1 MADEPRRLESRAFEA
16 AKRAEAGPAPR
27 ALRLLRRLLVSE
39 YFILYLTFAYF
50 LAMAVFFPDLVTPR
64 NISNQLSNVWPLLC
78 VAIGQTFVI
87 IIMGIDLSQGAI
99 MGFVSVARRGGDDD
113 GRRPEPSGRQPAL
126 GFAHR
131 RERRGSRRESYSVA
145 VAVVVMLAAGSLIG
159 LVNGYFIAR
168 FKMPAFMVTLVSL
181 MLFSSAGIWLT
192 QSQNIVN
199 LPAEFSRLGSGDLVS
214 FYFGEKAEADDQA
227 PRRPA
232 LRHLSGADRAWARAR
247 RGDDPAPHRVRPL
260 RLCGRH
266 QSEGGGDFRRAGQA
280 RHHARLCSRA
290 FAPRSP
296 RSSIRPGCGGRP
308 TIGSGGVLLDIIGA
322 TVIGGTS
329 FAGGKGRISWT
340 FIGVVFFVL
349 LGNTLNYMGLS
360 AFYIDVVKGG
370 IILAAA
376 ALDVARTR
384 LLAGRRGMSE
394 PILELEGISKAF
406 AGIHAVRDVSSRS
419 GAGACSA

>member
-1 MADEPRRLESRAFEA
+1 MARDDGASPAESRAFEGVQ
-16 AKRAEAGPAPR
+16 RAVRARRAGP
-27 ALRLLRRLLVSE
+27 LRLLRRLLVSE

-50 LAMAVFFPDLVTPR
+50 LAMAIFIPDLVTPR

-99 MGFVSVARRGGDDD
+99 MGFVSVVGAVVMTTGADPNLLGGSPLWGTFLD
-113 GRRPEPSGRQPAL
+113 ESGGLL
-126 GFAHR
+126 G
-131 RERRGSRRESYSVA
+131 GESHSVV
-145 VAVVVMLAAGSLIG
+145 VAVVAMLAAGSLIG

-199 LPAEFSRLGSGDLVS
+199 LPAEFSRLGTGDLVS
-214 FYFGEKAEADDQA
+214 FYFGEKVEATIKRRDILPFITYPVLIALALALVAEILLRFTVFGRYIYAVGTNPKA
-227 PRRPA
+227 AEISGVPVRRVIILVFA
-232 LRHLSGADRAWARAR
+232 FSGFCAAVAAI
-247 RGDDPAPHRVRPL
+247 L
-260 RLCGRH
+260 Y
-266 QSEGGGDFRRAGQA
+266 S
-280 RHHARLCSRA
+280 ARL
-290 FAPRSP
+290 
-296 RSSIRPGCGGRP
+296 GGGRP

-322 TVIGGTS
+322 TVIAGTS
-329 FAGGKGRISWT
+329 FSGGKGKISWT
-340 FIGVVFFVL
+340 VIGVVFFVL

-384 LLAGRRGMSE
+384 LLASE
-394 PILELEGISKAF
+394 
-406 AGIHAVRDVSSRS
+406 
-419 GAGACSA
+419 GAT

>member
-1 MADEPRRLESRAFEA
+1 VDLPARIEVVARDDEASPAESRAFEGVKPA
-16 AKRAEAGPAPR
+16 VRARRAGP
-27 ALRLLRRLLVSE
+27 LRLLRRLLVSE

-50 LAMAVFFPDLVTPR
+50 LAMAAFFPDLVTPR

-99 MGFVSVARRGGDDD
+99 MGFVSVVGAVVMTTGADPNLLGGSPLWGSLLD
-113 GRRPEPSGRQPAL
+113 ESGGILA
-126 GFAHR
+126 G
-131 RERRGSRRESYSVA
+131 ENYSVV
-145 VAVVVMLAAGSLIG
+145 VAVVAMLAAGSLIG

-192 QSQNIVN
+192 QSQNLVN

-214 FYFGEKAEADDQA
+214 FYFGEKVEATIKRRDILPFITYPVLIALALALVAEILLRFTVFGRYIYAVGTNPKA
-227 PRRPA
+227 AEISGVPVRRVIILVFA
-232 LRHLSGADRAWARAR
+232 FSGFCAAVAAI
-247 RGDDPAPHRVRPL
+247 L
-260 RLCGRH
+260 Y
-266 QSEGGGDFRRAGQA
+266 S
-280 RHHARLCSRA
+280 ARL
-290 FAPRSP
+290 
-296 RSSIRPGCGGRP
+296 GGGRP

-322 TVIGGTS
+322 TVIAGTS
-329 FAGGKGRISWT
+329 FSGGKGKISWT
-340 FIGVVFFVL
+340 VIGVVFFVL

-384 LLAGRRGMSE
+384 LLASE
-394 PILELEGISKAF
+394 
-406 AGIHAVRDVSSRS
+406 
-419 GAGACSA
+419 GAA

>member
-1 MADEPRRLESRAFEA
+1 MAENNGAAPAESRAFVGT
-16 AKRAEAGPAPR
+16 KRAGRAPR
-27 ALRLLRRLLVSE
+27 SGPLRLLRRLLVSE
-39 YFILYLTFAYF
+39 YFILYLTFAGF
-50 LAMAVFFPDLVTPR
+50 LAMAAFFPDLVTPR

-99 MGFVSVARRGGDDD
+99 MGFVSVAGAVVMTTGADPNLLGGSPLWGSLLDET
-113 GRRPEPSGRQPAL
+113 GGFL
-126 GFAHR
+126 GGHD
-131 RERRGSRRESYSVA
+131 YSVA
-145 VAVVVMLAAGSLIG
+145 VAVVVMLAVGSLIG

-199 LPAEFSRLGSGDLVS
+199 LPAEFSRLGSGDLIS
-214 FYFGEKAEADDQA
+214 FYFGEKVEATIKRRDILPFVTYPVIIALGLALVAEILLRFTVFGRYIYAVGSNPKA
-227 PRRPA
+227 AEISGVPVRRVIILVFA
-232 LRHLSGADRAWARAR
+232 FSG
-247 RGDDPAPHRVRPL
+247 
-260 RLCGRH
+260 LCAAVAAILY
-266 QSEGGGDFRRAGQA
+266 S
-280 RHHARLCSRA
+280 ARL
-290 FAPRSP
+290 
-296 RSSIRPGCGGRP
+296 GGGRP
-308 TIGSGGVLLDIIGA
+308 TIGSGGALLDIIGA

-329 FAGGKGRISWT
+329 FAGGKGKISWT

-384 LLAGRRGMSE
+384 LLASE
-394 PILELEGISKAF
+394 
-406 AGIHAVRDVSSRS
+406 
-419 GAGACSA
+419 GAT

>member
-1 MADEPRRLESRAFEA
+1 VDRASGIEVVA
-16 AKRAEAGPAPR
+16 QDDGLAQAGGRASVGRGGVGRSPPAG

-39 YFILYLTFAYF
+39 YFILYLTFVYF

-99 MGFVSVARRGGDDD
+99 MGFVSVAGAVVMTTGADPNLLGGSPLW
-113 GRRPEPSGRQPAL
+113 GSLL
-126 GFAHR
+126 G
-131 RERRGSRRESYSVA
+131 ETGGILGGQDYSVA
-145 VAVVVMLAAGSLIG
+145 VGVLVMLSVGSLIG

-168 FKMPAFMVTLVSL
+168 FRMPAFMVTLVSL

-199 LPAEFSRLGSGDLVS
+199 LPAEFSRLGSGDLIS
-214 FYFGEKAEADDQA
+214 FYFGEKAEATIK
-227 PRRPA
+227 RRDILSFVTYPVVIA
-232 LRHLSGADRAWARAR
+232 LALALVAEILLRFTVFGRYIYAVGSNPKAAEISGVPVR
-247 RGDDPAPHRVRPL
+247 RVIILVFAFSGLCAAVASIL
-260 RLCGRH
+260 YSGRLG
-266 QSEGGGDFRRAGQA
+266 
-280 RHHARLCSRA
+280 
-290 FAPRSP
+290 
-296 RSSIRPGCGGRP
+296 GGRP
-308 TIGSGGVLLDIIGA
+308 TIGAGGTLLDIIGA

-329 FAGGKGRISWT
+329 FSGGKGKISWT

-384 LLAGRRGMSE
+384 LLAHE
-394 PILELEGISKAF
+394 A
-406 AGIHAVRDVSSRS
+406 AA
-419 GAGACSA
+419 

>member
-1 MADEPRRLESRAFEA
+1 MARDDGASPAESRAFEGVQ
-16 AKRAEAGPAPR
+16 RAVRARRAGP
-27 ALRLLRRLLVSE
+27 LRLLRRLLVSE

-50 LAMAVFFPDLVTPR
+50 LAMAIFIPDLVTPR

-99 MGFVSVARRGGDDD
+99 MGFVSVVGAVVMTTGADPNLLGGSPLWGTFLD
-113 GRRPEPSGRQPAL
+113 ESGGLL
-126 GFAHR
+126 G
-131 RERRGSRRESYSVA
+131 GESHSVV
-145 VAVVVMLAAGSLIG
+145 VAVVAMLAAGSLIG

-199 LPAEFSRLGSGDLVS
+199 LPTEFSRLGTGDLVS
-214 FYFGEKAEADDQA
+214 FYFGEKVEATIKRRDILPFITYPVLIALALALVAEILLRFTVFGRYIYAVGTNPKA
-227 PRRPA
+227 AEISGVPVRRVIILVFA
-232 LRHLSGADRAWARAR
+232 FSGFCAAVAAI
-247 RGDDPAPHRVRPL
+247 L
-260 RLCGRH
+260 Y
-266 QSEGGGDFRRAGQA
+266 S
-280 RHHARLCSRA
+280 ARL
-290 FAPRSP
+290 
-296 RSSIRPGCGGRP
+296 GGGRP

-322 TVIGGTS
+322 TVIAGTS
-329 FAGGKGRISWT
+329 FSGGKGKISWT
-340 FIGVVFFVL
+340 VIGVVFFVL

-384 LLAGRRGMSE
+384 LLASE
-394 PILELEGISKAF
+394 
-406 AGIHAVRDVSSRS
+406 
-419 GAGACSA
+419 GAT